1 MENNDKLIKRI
12 AIFYTFIMGFFQ
24 FADKM
29 YGASYMVKMNKQG
42 IDVSTIGIIIAFE
55 EFILVISDYP
65 SGLISDF
72 IGRKK
77 TAALSMIGYGI
88 GMLLFARANNVFMY
102 FLAMFVIAVSMAMY
116 SGSPQTWFYDTL
128 VKLKVLHLREKMIPK
143 INGAVSGF
151 SIISSLAAYILISK
165 SILWPLYLGAFIT
178 ITIGILFLLF
188 FEDNKGAV
196 EDENLIT
203 LFVKFSSSFIN
214 DKRMRSIAVMEMF
227 EYTSFSIFIFVWQL
241 YLMNQYGLKEN
252 FISIILVILMAA
264 MMLGHFTAGK
274 LMRMTNL
281 FITSYIGK
289 SLIIL
294 AFIFLA
300 FSQNLYV
307 AIMSLILYDFAFSIV
322 GSSCSIWENDY
333 ISSDNRGTYYSA
345 ISSIKSIMGIVVTV
359 SMGFIVNEMGYN
371 SAWFIAIIF
380 ELLSIIG
387 LYYFISRYE
396 GMKEVDNVNI

>member
-1 MENNDKLIKRI
+1 MENNEKLIKRI

-102 FLAMFVIAVSMAMY
+102 FLAMFVIAISMAMY

-143 INGAVSGF
+143 MNGVVSGF
-151 SIISSLAAYILISK
+151 SIISSLAAYVLISK

-196 EDENLIT
+196 EEESLIT
-203 LFVKFSSSFIN
+203 LFVKFSSSFIK
-214 DKRMRSIAVMEMF
+214 DKRMRSIVVMEMF

-252 FISIILVILMAA
+252 FISIMLVILMAA
-264 MMLGHFTAGK
+264 MMFGHFIAGK
-274 LMRMTNL
+274 LMRRTSL

-289 SLIIL
+289 SLIAL
-294 AFIFLA
+294 AFISLV
-300 FSQNLYV
+300 FSKNLYV
-307 AIMSLILYDFAFSIV
+307 AIMSLILYDFACSIV

-333 ISSDNRGTYYSA
+333 ISSDNRATYNSA
-345 ISSIKSIMGIVVTV
+345 ISSIKTIMSIGVTI
-359 SMGFIVNEMGYN
+359 SMGFIVNYMGYN
-371 SAWFIAIIF
+371 GAWFIAVIF
-380 ELLSIIG
+380 EILSILA

-396 GMKEVDNVNI
+396 VMKEVDNVNV

>member
-1 MENNDKLIKRI
+1 MENNEKLIKRI

-102 FLAMFVIAVSMAMY
+102 FLAMFVIAISMAMY

-143 INGAVSGF
+143 MNGVVSGF
-151 SIISSLAAYILISK
+151 SIISSLAAYVLISK

-178 ITIGILFLLF
+178 IIIGILFLLF

-196 EDENLIT
+196 EEESLIT
-203 LFVKFSSSFIN
+203 LFVKFSSSFIK
-214 DKRMRSIAVMEMF
+214 DKRMRSIVVMEMF

-252 FISIILVILMAA
+252 FISIMLVILMAA
-264 MMLGHFTAGK
+264 MMFGHFIAGK
-274 LMRMTNL
+274 LMRRTSL

-289 SLIIL
+289 SLIAL
-294 AFIFLA
+294 AFISLV
-300 FSQNLYV
+300 FSKNLYV
-307 AIMSLILYDFAFSIV
+307 AIMSLILYDFACSIV

-333 ISSDNRGTYYSA
+333 ISSDNRATYNSA
-345 ISSIKSIMGIVVTV
+345 ISSIKTIMSIGVTI
-359 SMGFIVNEMGYN
+359 SMGFIVNYMGYN
-371 SAWFIAIIF
+371 GAWFIAVIF
-380 ELLSIIG
+380 EILSILA

-396 GMKEVDNVNI
+396 VMKEVDNVNV

>member
-1 MENNDKLIKRI
+1 MENNEKLIKRI

-102 FLAMFVIAVSMAMY
+102 FLAMFVIAISMAMY

-143 INGAVSGF
+143 MNGVVSGF
-151 SIISSLAAYILISK
+151 SIISSLAAYVLISK

-196 EDENLIT
+196 EEESLIT
-203 LFVKFSSSFIN
+203 LFVKFSSGFIK
-214 DKRMRSIAVMEMF
+214 DKRMRSIVVMEMF

-252 FISIILVILMAA
+252 FISIMLVILMAA
-264 MMLGHFTAGK
+264 MMFGHFIAGK
-274 LMRMTNL
+274 LMRRTSL

-289 SLIIL
+289 SLIAL
-294 AFIFLA
+294 AFISLV
-300 FSQNLYV
+300 FSKNLYV
-307 AIMSLILYDFAFSIV
+307 AIMSLILYDFACSIV

-333 ISSDNRGTYYSA
+333 ISSDNRATYNSA
-345 ISSIKSIMGIVVTV
+345 ISSIKTIMSIGVTI
-359 SMGFIVNEMGYN
+359 SMGFIVNYMGYN
-371 SAWFIAIIF
+371 GAWFIAVIF
-380 ELLSIIG
+380 EILSILA

-396 GMKEVDNVNI
+396 VMKEVDNVNV

>member
-24 FADKM
+24 IADKM

-102 FLAMFVIAVSMAMY
+102 FWAMFVIAISMAMY

-143 INGAVSGF
+143 MNGVVSGF
-151 SIISSLAAYILISK
+151 SIISSLAAYVLISK

-196 EDENLIT
+196 EEESLIT
-203 LFVKFSSSFIN
+203 LFVKFSSGFIK
-214 DKRMRSIAVMEMF
+214 DKRMRSIVVMEMF

-252 FISIILVILMAA
+252 FISIMLVILMAA
-264 MMLGHFTAGK
+264 MMFGHFIAGK
-274 LMRMTNL
+274 LMRRTSL

-289 SLIIL
+289 SLIAL
-294 AFIFLA
+294 AFISLV
-300 FSQNLYV
+300 FSKNLYV
-307 AIMSLILYDFAFSIV
+307 AIMSLILYDFACSIV

-333 ISSDNRGTYYSA
+333 ISSDNRATYNSA
-345 ISSIKSIMGIVVTV
+345 ISSIKTIMSIGVTI
-359 SMGFIVNEMGYN
+359 SMGFIVNYMGYN
-371 SAWFIAIIF
+371 GAWFIAVIF
-380 ELLSIIG
+380 EILSILA

-396 GMKEVDNVNI
+396 VMKEVDNVNV

>member
-1 MENNDKLIKRI
+1 MENNEKLIKRI

-102 FLAMFVIAVSMAMY
+102 FLAMFVIAISMAMY

-143 INGAVSGF
+143 MNGVVSGF
-151 SIISSLAAYILISK
+151 SIISSLAAYVLISR

-196 EDENLIT
+196 EEESLIT
-203 LFVKFSSSFIN
+203 LFVKFSSGFIK
-214 DKRMRSIAVMEMF
+214 DKRMRSIVVMEMF

-252 FISIILVILMAA
+252 FISIMLVILMAA
-264 MMLGHFTAGK
+264 MMFGHFIAGK
-274 LMRMTNL
+274 LMRRTSL

-289 SLIIL
+289 SLIAL
-294 AFIFLA
+294 AFISLV
-300 FSQNLYV
+300 FSKNLYV
-307 AIMSLILYDFAFSIV
+307 AIMSLILYDFACSIV

-333 ISSDNRGTYYSA
+333 ISSDNRATYNSA
-345 ISSIKSIMGIVVTV
+345 ISSIKTIMSIGVTI
-359 SMGFIVNEMGYN
+359 SMGFIVNYMGYN
-371 SAWFIAIIF
+371 GAWFIAVIF
-380 ELLSIIG
+380 EILSILA

-396 GMKEVDNVNI
+396 GMKEVDNVSV